1 MIKISTKSSWV
12 GFLLALSTLNIPI
25 ANATEN
31 HPLQPTVEN
40 RLNRI
45 TQTIREKEEQVQE
58 KSNIEPD
65 SLAIGWRDGKKGRG
79 WVNIG
84 RSGWKNGRK
93 GRGWVNISRPRWGD
107 GRRGGWV
114 NGRRG
119 GWVDGRGGSFANVNP
134 WRNGWRDGGGFYN
147 YRR

>member
-1 MIKISTKSSWV
+1 MIKFSTKSSWV

-31 HPLQPTVEN
+31 HLLQPTVEN
-40 RLNRI
+40 RMNRI
-45 TQTIREKEEQVQE
+45 TQTIRQKEEQVQE
-58 KSNIEPD
+58 ISNVEPD
-65 SLAIGWRDGKKGRG
+65 RLAIGWRDGRRGRG
-79 WVNIG
+79 WVNVG
-84 RSGWKNGRK
+84 RSGWGNGRG

-119 GWVDGRGGSFANVNP
+119 GWVDGTGGSFANVNP
-134 WRNGWRDGGGFYN
+134 WRNGWGDGGGFYN

>member
-1 MIKISTKSSWV
+1 MKMSTKTSWL

-31 HPLQPTVEN
+31 IPLQPTIEN

-45 TQTIREKEEQVQE
+45 TETIKQKEAQLQDT
-58 KSNIEPD
+58 SNIEPD
-65 SLAIGWRDGKKGRG
+65 RLAIGWRDGKKGRG

-84 RSGWKNGRK
+84 RSGWRNGRS
-93 GRGWVNISRPRWGD
+93 GRGWVNLSRPRWGD

-119 GWVDGRGGSFANVNP
+119 TWVDGRGGSFANANP
-134 WRNGWRDGGGFYN
+134 WRNGWSDRGGFYN
-147 YRR
+147 RR

>member
-1 MIKISTKSSWV
+1 MSTKTSWL

-31 HPLQPTVEN
+31 IPLQPTIEN

-45 TQTIREKEEQVQE
+45 TETIKQKEAQLQDT
-58 KSNIEPD
+58 SNIEPD
-65 SLAIGWRDGKKGRG
+65 RLAIGWRDGKKGRG

-84 RSGWKNGRK
+84 RSGWRNGRS
-93 GRGWVNISRPRWGD
+93 GRGWVNLSRPRWGD

-119 GWVDGRGGSFANVNP
+119 TWVDGRGGSFANANP
-134 WRNGWRDGGGFYN
+134 WRNGWSDRGGFYN
-147 YRR
+147 RR